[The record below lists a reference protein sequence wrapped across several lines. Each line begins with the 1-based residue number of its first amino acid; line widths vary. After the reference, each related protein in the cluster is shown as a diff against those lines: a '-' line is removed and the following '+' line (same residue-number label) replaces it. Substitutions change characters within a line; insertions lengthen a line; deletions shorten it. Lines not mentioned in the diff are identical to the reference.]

1 MIDGKHGFLRT
12 FANKEVKVEA
22 LSQGLGRRFE
32 GAANASFKPYPS
44 GNLVNAATWATL
56 QLVKEHN
63 ITPEQV
69 AEIRV
74 GVAPHCYDVVGAPFV
89 VRDKPQVD
97 AQFSVQYTVAN
108 ALVRRSSK
116 LEHFTES
123 YIRNPEILSVV
134 TKVHPEIDYRVVG
147 EGSDNAAAIVEIRL
161 NDGSQFSLN
170 VKYPKGRQQ
179 NPLSDAEITE
189 KFRECVAFSNNL
201 LSPEDGED
209 IIKAIDRLEEIEDVT
224 EVAKLLVF

>member
-1 MIDGKHGFLRT
+1 MDQFRK
-12 FANKEVKVEA
+12 K
-22 LSQGLGRRFE
+22 S
-32 GAANASFKPYPS
+32 
-44 GNLVNAATWATL
+44 TWATL

-74 GVAPHCYDVVGAPFV
+74 GVAPQCYDVVGGPFV

-97 AQFSVQYTVAN
+97 AQFSVQYAVAN

-134 TKVHPEIDYRVVG
+134 TKVHPEIDYRVVS
-147 EGSDNAAAIVEIRL
+147 EGSDPGATIVEIRL

-179 NPLSDAEITE
+179 NPLSNDEIRQ
-189 KFRECVAFSNNL
+189 KFRECVAFSSNL
-201 LSPEDGED
+201 LSPDEGEK
-209 IIKAIDRLEEIEDVT
+209 IINAIDRLEETEDVT
-224 EVAKLLVF
+224 QIVKLLVY